1 MRKESYRQAYWTITH
16 SLYLGTTGKHFSPFM
31 AQGKPYQWFVLP
43 VIQSLSQHGL
53 FSCPVILTLRAEC
66 SSLFSPVGLL
76 LFPFLFGLTE
86 RSSIRKI
93 NKTMFLRSQL
103 LSGYAD
109 PWAMLRWVC
118 AFWVC
123 SGKTN
128 VERYGEEEVL
138 TDSLRV
144 RVSQVLQG
152 SRYQTLITEM
162 LAWLGTSFNR
172 AFLFVSSSASFC
184 PIYFR
189 KKLSFWVKKKKGWG
203 GELQAD
209 SIV

>member
-1 MRKESYRQAYWTITH
+1 
-16 SLYLGTTGKHFSPFM
+16 M

-43 VIQSLSQHGL
+43 VYPV
-53 FSCPVILTLRAEC
+53 FSNTVYFLAQILTLRAEC
-66 SSLFSPVGLL
+66 NSLVLPGLL

-118 AFWVC
+118 ALGLQWENKC
-123 SGKTN
+123 WKIH
-128 VERYGEEEVL
+128 GEEEVL

-144 RVSQVLQG
+144 
-152 SRYQTLITEM
+152 
-162 LAWLGTSFNR
+162 TSFPSLTCLIPNIDPR
-172 AFLFVSSSASFC
+172 KCWHDQEPRSTGYFYLSVALHLC

-189 KKLSFWVKKKKGWG
+189 KAIILG
-203 GELQAD
+203 
-209 SIV
+209 